1 MNLKNA
7 FAAAWN
13 AVGNVIYY
21 PSKWNPLVGQPKRL
35 DELNFLEMMFIG
47 VRRQTIL
54 KPGFATMAGAGV
66 AASGLD
72 DTDLDAHVDFARENV
87 KFDEQDSSQPGVWN
101 GVFDD
106 HFPTVSSTGCYAY
119 NHTLDPSNN

>member
-7 FAAAWN
+7 LAAALN

-54 KPGFATMAGAGV
+54 KPGYATMAGAAVSAGG
-66 AASGLD
+66 AGD
-72 DTDLDAHVDFARENV
+72 FDDLDAAAATDHMHSHPHADMRW
-87 KFDEQDSSQPGVWN
+87 DEEM
-101 GVFDD
+101 FDD
-106 HFPTVSSTGCYAY
+106 PMPIYNTATGCFNY
-119 NHTLDPSNN
+119 NHSLDPTQN

>member
-1 MNLKNA
+1 MNFKNA

-35 DELNFLEMMFIG
+35 DEMSFFEVLFIG

-54 KPGFATMAGAGV
+54 KPGFAAAAKAGAGM
-66 AASGLD
+66 ASVGSDADHTLD
-72 DTDLDAHVDFARENV
+72 EHGSKT
-87 KFDEQDSSQPGVWN
+87 
-101 GVFDD
+101 FDD
-106 HFPTVSSTGCYAY
+106 DDGFNAPMPIFNTATGCFNY
-119 NHTLDPSNN
+119 NHTMDPTQN

>member
-1 MNLKNA
+1 MNFKNA

-35 DELNFLEMMFIG
+35 DELNLLEMFFLGI
-47 VRRQTIL
+47 RRQTIL
-54 KPGFATMAGAGV
+54 KPGFAGAAAV
-66 AASGLD
+66 AASAD
-72 DTDLDAHVDFARENV
+72 SADLGM
-87 KFDEQDSSQPGVWN
+87 DEVHNFGGSHTFNEEDPSQPGVF
-101 GVFDD
+101 GRVFDD

-119 NHTLDPSNN
+119 NHTMDPSNN

>member
-7 FAAAWN
+7 LAAALN

-54 KPGFATMAGAGV
+54 KPGFATMAGTGV